1 MNEAMQPPMRFVS
14 ENAAAH
20 DDTVLP
26 FEVDALDIRGRTIQM
41 GAALDTLLERHA
53 YPPAVARILGEAAV
67 LTGLLGTA
75 LKFEGRFQLQTRTDG
90 PIDLLVVDFEAP
102 DRIRGYARFDATRV
116 EETVRHARRD
126 ASLGS
131 QLLGNG
137 HLGLTLDQGAHMN
150 QYQGIVALEGQD
162 LEEAAHQYFRQSE
175 QIPTRIRLAVG
186 EVMRASAG
194 TEDRKTHSWRG
205 GGVLVQ
211 FLPSAPER
219 QRQPDFD
226 PGDAPEG
233 VVMPEFS
240 EDDAWTEARSL
251 VETVEDHELLDPSLS
266 SERLLYRLFHERG
279 VRVFD
284 PVPVREAC
292 RCSEPRIRE
301 MLQGFSAEERSAMV
315 ADDGKIGVTCEFCS
329 KHYGFDPAEFAAP
342 LDSGVTQ
349 SD

>member
-1 MNEAMQPPMRFVS
+1 MNEATQPPMRFVS
-14 ENAAAH
+14 EHAAAN

-26 FEVDALDIRGRTIQM
+26 FQVDALDVRGRTIQL
-41 GAALDTLLERHA
+41 GEALDTLLERHA
-53 YPPAVARILGEAAV
+53 YPPAVARILGEATV

-102 DRIRGYARFDATRV
+102 DRIRGYARFDQGRV
-116 EETVRHARRD
+116 EETVRHARAD

-137 HLGLTLDQGAHMN
+137 HLGLTLDQGTHMN

-186 EVMRASAG
+186 EVVTGNA
-194 TEDRKTHSWRG
+194 EKTHSWRG

-211 FLPSAPER
+211 FLPTSLER

-233 VVMPEFS
+233 VAQSEFV

-251 VETVEDHELLDPSLS
+251 VETVEDHELIDPSLS

-284 PVPVREAC
+284 AVPVREAC

-301 MLQGFSAEERSAMV
+301 MLNGFSAEERQAMV
-315 ADDGKIGVTCEFCS
+315 ADDGTIGVTCEFCS
-329 KHYGFDPAEFAAP
+329 KHYSFDPAEFAAP
-342 LDSGVTQ
+342 LDLDVAQ
-349 SD
+349 PE